1 MGDTLGGLAASRAHA
16 AGPFCPGTLAR
27 RTAVG
32 RGGSRA
38 CQGHAEGC
46 MRNRGESAAE
56 AGRENLYI
64 INGLQKTS
72 PLKPL
77 APPPPRLWTDAPPT
91 IPAQQPGGGGKRH
104 KDGQGTTQRL
114 EFTAGPLRRLH
125 PQCLIPGGHLRDGA
139 SVGTAATPPT
149 PPDRPKEARAL
160 ACGQALTPQEDP
172 ALWAA
177 RPGGRTAGAFG
188 QYGFD
193 PVDGEHAGH
202 LPRR

>member
-1 MGDTLGGLAASRAHA
+1 SLWVFALPTV
-16 AGPFCPGTLAR
+16 CQR
-27 RTAVG
+27 RKAM
-32 RGGSRA
+32 SFF
-38 CQGHAEGC
+38 
-46 MRNRGESAAE
+46 
-56 AGRENLYI
+56 
-64 INGLQKTS
+64 QKTS
-72 PLKPL
+72 PLK
-77 APPPPRLWTDAPPT
+77 PPRLWTDAPPT
-91 IPAQQPGGGGKRH
+91 IPAQQPGGGGKRP
-104 KDGQGTTQRL
+104 KDGHGTTQRL

-193 PVDGEHAGH
+193 TVDGEHAGH
-202 LPRR
+202 LLRREDHCGEGGRVFDRAE